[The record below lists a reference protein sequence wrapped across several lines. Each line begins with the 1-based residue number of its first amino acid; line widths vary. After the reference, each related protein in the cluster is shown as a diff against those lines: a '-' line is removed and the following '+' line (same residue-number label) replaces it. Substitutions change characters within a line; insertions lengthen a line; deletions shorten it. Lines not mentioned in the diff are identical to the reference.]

1 MWYGGGKFGQ
11 FGDYYD
17 CSYIRIQ
24 GGNDVA
30 DEYQVTFEAGINTTI
45 ASTSGCLA
53 AVDRIG
59 ACPYE
64 ARGLQCAKAKVQLPK
79 GFKVGDAAPQKV
91 YSAPLVATQA
101 RAARPRSGYPGIAD
115 LTIWLVYHNRSMA
128 TVGLYPRINK
138 HQMPAMTV
146 SATTRGAVDMVEWYV
161 DGIKVSTQ
169 RGGPYYLTGMTQST
183 RRAVPWTNMPG
194 DTPVVI
200 FARACDSATRRCSKK
215 VITPTFFHKVVPS
228 RLGMREVLIERAGA
242 GGTGVLAPIRNSFS
256 PVNLWRHIAV
266 NIRAELVGDVRA
278 VEFWINGKL
287 VTTTFVAPYR
297 AFLPEVGWTGFPIN
311 KRFLVKIIATGG
323 GGDTFAWEQDM
334 LFFRFYD
341 RNLVIP
347 KWK

>member
-1 MWYGGGKFGQ
+1 VWYGGGKFGQ

-30 DEYQVTFEAGINTTI
+30 GEHQVTFEAGINTTLS
-45 ASTSGCLA
+45 STSGCLA

-79 GFKVGDAAPQKV
+79 GFQVGDAAPQKV

-101 RAARPRSGYPGIAD
+101 RAARPSSGYPIIAD
-115 LTIWLVYHNRSMA
+115 LTIWLVYPNRSMA
-128 TVGLYPRINK
+128 TVGMYPRINK
-138 HQMPAMTV
+138 HRMPALTV
-146 SATTRGAVDMVEWYV
+146 SATTRGVVDMVEWYV

-169 RGGPYYLTGMTQST
+169 RGTPYYLTGMTQST
-183 RRAVPWTNMPG
+183 RRAVPWTNMPD
-194 DTPVVI
+194 DTPVTI

-215 VITPTFFHKVVPS
+215 VFTPTFFREVVPA
-228 RLGMREVLIERAGA
+228 RLGMREVHIERAGA
-242 GGTGVLAPIRNSFS
+242 GSAGVLARIGNRFS
-256 PVNLWRHIAV
+256 PVNLWRQIAV

-278 VEFWINGKL
+278 VEFWVNGKL
-287 VTTTFVAPYR
+287 VTTTFATPYR

-311 KRFLVKIIATGG
+311 KRFPVKIIATGG
-323 GGDTFAWEQDM
+323 GGDTFVWEQDM
-334 LFFRFYD
+334 LFYRFYD
-341 RNLVIP
+341 RKLVIP
-347 KWK
+347 KRK